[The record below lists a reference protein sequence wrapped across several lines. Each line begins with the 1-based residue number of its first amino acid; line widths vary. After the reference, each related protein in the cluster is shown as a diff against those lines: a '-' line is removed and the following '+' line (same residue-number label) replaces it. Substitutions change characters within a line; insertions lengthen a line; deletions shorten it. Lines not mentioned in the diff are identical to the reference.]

1 MKDGWLPNKNCKIAF
16 NNDDGSDAC
25 DEKDG
30 WLQSPVNRLPPHHG
44 TGRQNSDRPENQIL
58 ETYGWWDSTN
68 LGAAATLQTDC
79 ISFSLGVF
87 NSLTFYIYCWH
98 ILSTAVYMKYIILVH
113 TNCIV
118 VFSIHCIVCW
128 RKSYGAY
135 TGNSSPAHNPPKPFP
150 DNNLGLFQVLK
161 TLKTPTRKQF
171 WSFWSSQN
179 IPRQTNGFWNSFVG
193 KIVIRSM

>member
-79 ISFSLGVF
+79 ISDYLGVF
-87 NSLTFYIYCWH
+87 NSLTFYVLLTFSTYFSVYEIHHISAHKLYC
-98 ILSTAVYMKYIILVH
+98 
-113 TNCIV
+113 
-118 VFSIHCIVCW
+118 VFSIQCIVCW

-135 TGNSSPAHNPPKPFP
+135 TGNSSPAHNPPEPFP
-150 DNNLGLFQVLK
+150 DNNLGLFEVLK
-161 TLKTPTRKQF
+161 THKTLL
-171 WSFWSSQN
+171 
-179 IPRQTNGFWNSFVG
+179 RQQSW
-193 KIVIRSM
+193 